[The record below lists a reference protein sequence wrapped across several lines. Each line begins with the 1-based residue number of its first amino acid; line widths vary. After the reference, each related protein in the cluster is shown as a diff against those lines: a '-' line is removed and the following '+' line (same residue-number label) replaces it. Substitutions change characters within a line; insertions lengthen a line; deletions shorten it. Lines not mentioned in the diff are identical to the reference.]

1 LNAGR
6 ALAIFGMGRKK
17 FFRSAGCQRPEKK
30 SFFAPLSV
38 GGLKK
43 KFFRF
48 AECQWPEKKF
58 FRRRRCFGKAAEI

>member
-17 FFRSAGCQRPEKK
+17 FFRFAECQRPEKK

-38 GGLKK
+38 GALKK
-43 KFFRF
+43 SFFCS
-48 AECQWPEKKF
+48 AECRRPEKKF
-58 FRRRRCFGKAAEI
+58 FLLR